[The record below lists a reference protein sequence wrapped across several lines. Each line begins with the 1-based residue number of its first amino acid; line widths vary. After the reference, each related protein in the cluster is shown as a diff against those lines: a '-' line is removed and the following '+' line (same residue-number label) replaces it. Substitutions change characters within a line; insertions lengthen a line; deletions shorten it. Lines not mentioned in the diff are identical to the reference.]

1 MGQSGNDQILF
12 TILPKIPY
20 TATAGLLALDPPHAT
35 AGMLGI
41 VYTLQPFASMNIRYK
56 SVCSA

>member
-41 VYTLQPFASMNIRYK
+41 VRTLQPFRSM
-56 SVCSA
+56 SME